1 MHHSLIIPSSK
12 PNGDHTYFLEV
23 DLLETDCHVFD
34 PTPIA
39 NCTVRPKALTVRL
52 SNLEEFSC
60 LSSRNPSKCK
70 NSYEF

>member
-1 MHHSLIIPSSK
+1 MHHFTSSK

-39 NCTVRPKALTVRL
+39 NCTVRPKALTVRVL
-52 SNLEEFSC
+52 MSEPQE
-60 LSSRNPSKCK
+60 SKQMQK
-70 NSYEF
+70 FL